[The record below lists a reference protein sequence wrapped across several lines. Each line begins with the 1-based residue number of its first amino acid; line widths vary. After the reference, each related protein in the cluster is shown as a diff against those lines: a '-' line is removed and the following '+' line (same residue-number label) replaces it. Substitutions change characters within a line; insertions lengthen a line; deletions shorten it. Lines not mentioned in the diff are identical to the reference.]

1 MAKTASPASPDNVNV
16 VSFADDMNAYEALTQ
31 LMELDAQGQ
40 AFGQDA
46 ASWRGAMTGGSE

>member
-31 LMELDAQGQ
+31 LMELDAQRQ

-46 ASWRGAMTGGSE
+46 ASWRGAMTGASE